1 MNNDIKSILESDML
15 ERYLIGCTSAG
26 ENHIIEESICRYPEI
41 RQKYKE
47 MQEDLE
53 NYTRSF
59 SKPAPSQVKKNLMR
73 TIRKEK
79 KQGKS
84 WYLNAAAVIAI
95 VFCTST
101 VVLLYQNRQL
111 LYKNGLVNEEIASLK
126 SDILNTNSKL
136 DDVKNQFLLLNNPKT
151 EKYILKGNRRAK
163 NLKTVAYIDPVE
175 KLSMINIVSLPEL
188 PGEQV
193 FQMWAEIDGKMVSL
207 GVLENA
213 QNKLLSIPFKEGAKS
228 YNITIE
234 PKGGNIIAT
243 EDNVV
248 ASIYLR

>member
-1 MNNDIKSILESDML
+1 MNHDIKTMLESDLL
-15 ERYLIGCTSAG
+15 ERYLIGSTSSK
-26 ENHIIEESICRYPEI
+26 ENYKIEEYIARYPEVK
-41 RQKYKE
+41 QKYTE
-47 MQEDLE
+47 LQEDLE
-53 NYTRSF
+53 SYTMSF
-59 SKPAPSQVKKNLMR
+59 SRPAPDQVKKNVMK

-79 KQGKS
+79 KRS
-84 WYLNAAAVIAI
+84 TPWYYNAAAVIAVI
-95 VFCTST
+95 FCTST
-101 VVLLYQNRQL
+101 ILLLYQNKQL
-111 LYKNGLVNEEIASLK
+111 LYKNGLVNEEIAALK

-136 DDVKNQFLLLNNPKT
+136 DDVKNQFLILNNPKT
-151 EKYILKGNRRAK
+151 QKYILKGNRRAK

-175 KLSMINIVSLPEL
+175 KLSMVNIVSLPEL
-188 PGEQV
+188 PKEQV

-234 PKGGNIIAT
+234 PKGGNINAT
-243 EDNVV
+243 EENMV

>member
-1 MNNDIKSILESDML
+1 MNNDTKTILESDLL
-15 ERYLIGCTSAG
+15 ESYLIGSTSP
-26 ENHIIEESICRYPEI
+26 EEDYRVEECIAKYPEVK
-41 RQKYKE
+41 QKYME
-47 MQEDLE
+47 LQEDLE

-59 SKPAPSQVKKNLMR
+59 SRPAPDRVKKNVMK

-79 KQGKS
+79 KRRTPR
-84 WYLNAAAVIAI
+84 YYNAVAVIAAI
-95 VFCTST
+95 FCTST
-101 VVLLYQNRQL
+101 ILLLYQNKVL
-111 LYKNGLVNEEIASLK
+111 LHKNGLVNEEIAALK

-136 DDVKNQFLLLNNPKT
+136 DDVKNQFLILNNPKT
-151 EKYILKGNRRAK
+151 QKYVLKGNRRAK

-188 PGEQV
+188 PEEQV
-193 FQMWAEIDGKMVSL
+193 FQMWAEIDGEMISL

-213 QNKLLSIPFKEGAKS
+213 QNKLLSIPFKEDAKS

-234 PKGGNIIAT
+234 PKGGNINAT
-243 EDNVV
+243 EENMV

>member
-1 MNNDIKSILESDML
+1 MNNDIKAMLESDML
-15 ERYLIGCTSAG
+15 ERYLIGATSSE
-26 ENHIIEESICRYPEI
+26 ENYEIEENIARCPEV
-41 RQKYKE
+41 RRKYTE
-47 MQEDLE
+47 LQEDLE

-59 SKPAPSQVKKNLMR
+59 SRPAPVQVKKNVMR
-73 TIRKEK
+73 SIRKEK
-79 KQGKS
+79 KKNKP
-84 WYLNAAAVIAI
+84 WYFNAAAVIAI
-95 VFCTST
+95 IFCTST
-101 VVLLYQNRQL
+101 IVLLYQNKL
-111 LYKNGLVNEEIASLK
+111 LLSKNGLVNEEIAALK

-136 DDVKNQFLLLNNPKT
+136 DDVKNQFLILNNPKT
-151 EKYILKGNRRAK
+151 QKYVLQGNRRAK

-175 KLSMINIVSLPEL
+175 KLSMINVVSLPEL
-188 PGEQV
+188 PEEQV

-234 PKGGNIIAT
+234 PKGGNINAT
-243 EDNVV
+243 EENTV